1 MHLRRTLSERIAGAD
16 GDLARRIVARQS
28 SAAAV
33 VLPRLSNT
41 ANHSGIW
48 MALAGASAIFGG
60 RSGRR
65 AAQRGVMS
73 VGIASLIAS
82 GILKPLFPRE
92 RPPVSPGAL
101 PSSVRRPKSSSFPSG
116 HTASAAAFATAVAM
130 EAPAISIP
138 VWPIAAG
145 VAYSRITTG
154 VHYPSDVLAGA
165 AIGVAA
171 AAVTTKIWPRIDP
184 TPATARRSPTRLTI
198 EPSPEGDG
206 LTLVVNA
213 SSGPASYEADLNAI
227 QSALPKVDAVLVEDP
242 TILDSKLAEAAKTS
256 VALGVLGGDGTVG
269 AGAAAAL
276 ENEIPLVVFPGGT
289 LNHFARDLGVDNL
302 DEAISAVAEGQ
313 LVEVDIST
321 IDDRPFLNTASLGS
335 YSDFVDARERYES
348 QIGKWPAA
356 IIALAKVLMNG
367 KPLQVELNGSRQTIW
382 MIFIGN
388 CAYDPPGFVP
398 STRNRLDDGQLDVRY
413 VDGAAPFARLRLITA
428 VLTGNVARSKV
439 YSRHLVDELRVVI
452 DSDETMLAADG
463 ETFPGNGTF
472 VVAKQKTRLRTYSP
486 RS

>member
-1 MHLRRTLSERIAGAD
+1 
-16 GDLARRIVARQS
+16 
-28 SAAAV
+28 
-33 VLPRLSNT
+33 
-41 ANHSGIW
+41 
-48 MALAGASAIFGG
+48 
-60 RSGRR
+60 
-65 AAQRGVMS
+65 MS
-73 VGIASLIAS
+73 IGIASVVAS

-101 PSSVRRPKSSSFPSG
+101 PSGVRRPKSSSFPSG
-116 HTASAAAFATAVAM
+116 HTASAVAFATALAM
-130 EAPAISIP
+130 EAPAASVP

-171 AAVTTKIWPRIDP
+171 AAATTKIWPRIDQ
-184 TPATARRSPTRLTI
+184 TPASARPVPTRFAT

-213 SSGPASYEADLNAI
+213 SSGPASYEADLETI
-227 QSALPKVDAVLVEDP
+227 ESALPKVNVVVVEDP
-242 TILDSKLAEAAKTS
+242 ATLDSKLAEAAKTS

-269 AGAAAAL
+269 AGADAAL
-276 ENEIPLVVFPGGT
+276 KNDIPLVVFPGGT
-289 LNHFARDLGVDNL
+289 LNHFARDLGVDDL
-302 DEAISAVAEGQ
+302 GDAISAVAEGQ

-321 IDDRPFLNTASLGS
+321 IDGRPFLNTASLGS
-335 YSDFVDARERYES
+335 YSDFVEARERYES

-356 IIALAKVLMNG
+356 IIALVKGLMNSQ
-367 KPLQVELNGSRQTIW
+367 PIQVELNGSKRTLW

-388 CAYDPPGFVP
+388 CSYDPPGFVP
-398 STRNRLDDGQLDVRY
+398 STRNRLDDGQLDVRF
-413 VDGAAPFARLRLITA
+413 VDGTAPFARLRLITA

-439 YSRHLVDELRVVI
+439 YSRQLIDELRVVT
-452 DSDETMLAADG
+452 DSDEPMLAADG
-463 ETFPGNGTF
+463 ETFAGNGTF

-486 RS
+486 HR

>member
-1 MHLRRTLSERIAGAD
+1 
-16 GDLARRIVARQS
+16 
-28 SAAAV
+28 
-33 VLPRLSNT
+33 
-41 ANHSGIW
+41 
-48 MALAGASAIFGG
+48 
-60 RSGRR
+60 
-65 AAQRGVMS
+65 MS

-101 PSSVRRPKSSSFPSG
+101 PSRVRRPKSSSFPSG

-130 EAPAISIP
+130 EAPAISVP

-165 AIGVAA
+165 AIGMSA
-171 AAVTTKIWPRIDP
+171 AAVTTKIWPRTDP
-184 TPATARRSPTRLTI
+184 TPAAARPVPTRFTT

-213 SSGPASYEADLNAI
+213 SSGPSSYEGDLGAI
-227 QSALPKVDAVLVEDP
+227 QSALPKVDVVLVEDP
-242 TILDSKLAEAAKTS
+242 ATIESRLAEAAQAAY
-256 VALGVLGGDGTVG
+256 ALGVLGGDGTVG

-276 ENEIPLVVFPGGT
+276 ENDIPLVVFPGGT

-302 DEAISAVAEGQ
+302 DDAISAVAEGQ

-321 IDDRPFLNTASLGS
+321 IDGRPFLNTASLGS
-335 YSDFVDARERYES
+335 YSDFVEARERYEDE
-348 QIGKWPAA
+348 IGKWPAA
-356 IIALAKVLMNG
+356 ILALVKVLMNG
-367 KPLQVELNGSRQTIW
+367 QPIQVELNGSRRMIW

-398 STRNRLDDGQLDVRY
+398 STRNRLDDGQLDIRY
-413 VDGAAPFARLRLITA
+413 VDGSAPFARLRLITA

-439 YSRHLVDELRVVI
+439 YSRQLIDELRVVT
-452 DSDETMLAADG
+452 DSDEAMLAADG
-463 ETFPGNGTF
+463 ETFPGSGTF
-472 VVAKQKTRLRTYSP
+472 VVAKQKTKLRTYSP
-486 RS
+486 SR